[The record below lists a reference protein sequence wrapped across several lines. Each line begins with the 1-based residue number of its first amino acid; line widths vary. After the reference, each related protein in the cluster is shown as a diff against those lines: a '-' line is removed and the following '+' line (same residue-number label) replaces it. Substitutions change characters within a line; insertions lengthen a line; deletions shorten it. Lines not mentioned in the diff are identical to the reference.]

1 MQGEAAFPASA
12 PLPNGAQVQE
22 QEVAAL
28 AHVLRDVNVRIHAL
42 KGVLIARDGPS
53 HELQVSP
60 QDAGRT
66 GPSMFAQC
74 QEQTETI
81 TALRE
86 TASALQACVTVR
98 DAEIDALNERL
109 FLVQR
114 ELDQSKRESV
124 AQVKVSERAIRY
136 SAELL
141 FLTCLYC
148 SSVCARLVYVVTC

>member
-12 PLPNGAQVQE
+12 PLPNGTQVHE

-28 AHVLRDVNVRIHAL
+28 GHVLRDVNVRIHAL

-114 ELDQSKRESV
+114 ELDQSRRESA
-124 AQVKVSERAIRY
+124 AQVKVSH
-136 SAELL
+136 LL
-141 FLTCLYC
+141 FRAAH
-148 SSVCARLVYVVTC
+148 SSSNMLLFSQHLRATSVRAHLLI